1 MKTVLLFLLCLAA
14 FTSFGGEHSI
24 EKFAGEWEVF
34 VVIQGNKNFRPDYT
48 CLFGADGVWRR
59 IQADGKAEVQGKIVS
74 TDGGV
79 FLVSSTANG
88 EAGQGKDKTV
98 EGIPVAVVS
107 DSVLELNNG
116 LQPDMVMRFEKGSSH
131 LKKGNVVGKWNLFQK
146 DPENKNTRKA
156 PFTVEFLENGSYVI
170 SNDPENSGTW
180 RIEGAVLTLKNT
192 NRQEGALWYQP
203 RFFADGERLILN
215 RMDAYVYGERVP

>member
-1 MKTVLLFLLCLAA
+1 METVLLLLLCLAA
-14 FTSFGGEHSI
+14 FTSFGGEHPI

-34 VVIQGNKNFRPDYT
+34 VAIQGNKNFRPDYT
-48 CLFGADGVWRR
+48 YSFGADGVWRR

-74 TDGGV
+74 TDSGV
-79 FLVSSTANG
+79 FLVASNAKA
-88 EAGQGKDKTV
+88 EAGKDKTV

-131 LKKGNVVGKWNLFQK
+131 LKKENVVGKWNLFQK
-146 DPENKNTRKA
+146 YSEHKNIRKA
-156 PFTVEFLENGSYVI
+156 PFTVEFLENGSYAI

-180 RIEGAVLTLKNT
+180 RIEGAVLILKNT

-203 RFFADGERLILN
+203 RFFMDGGRLVLN
-215 RMDAYVYGERVP
+215 RMDVYVYAERVP